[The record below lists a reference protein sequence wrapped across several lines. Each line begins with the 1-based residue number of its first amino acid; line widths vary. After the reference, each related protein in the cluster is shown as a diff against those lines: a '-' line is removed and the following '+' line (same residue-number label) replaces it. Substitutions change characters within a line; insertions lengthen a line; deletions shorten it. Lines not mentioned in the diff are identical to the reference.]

1 MKIDIQ
7 TPDNVNLTDHLES
20 VVNEK
25 VQKLEKF
32 YQNIMDCIVYLH
44 DNGSGVNDKEVEIKL
59 IVKDNTLFCQEKE
72 NSFEKA
78 VDLAVEA
85 MRKQVQKYKD
95 KKQAR

>member
-7 TPDNVNLTDHLES
+7 TPDNVQLTDHL
-20 VVNEK
+20 NEVIQNK
-25 VQKLEKF
+25 VKKLEHF

-44 DNGSGVNDKEVEIKL
+44 DNGNSVNDKEVEIKI
-59 IVKDNTLFCQEKE
+59 IVKDNTLFCKEKE

-85 MRKQVQKYKD
+85 MRKQIQKYKE
-95 KKQAR
+95 KKQAK